1 MKKSGIVKSNY
12 STNVIYLFFLLFF
25 KFGRKMS
32 VFYGISDRYEF
43 GTNG

>member
-1 MKKSGIVKSNY
+1 MKEEQDFFEKRKDFD
-12 STNVIYLFFLLFF
+12 FFLLFF